1 MSDLNNHGTNLMLLL
16 FPRSS
21 TDQNY
26 ITTCNVIM
34 YVNSTCVY
42 AGRVGFSSCPT
53 SLLILD
59 IKQLEPCMQC
69 RAFKPMKNM
78 HMQSA
83 TLVLI
88 LHARSNNILF
98 TGNHCWTTQGACV
111 KHAA

>member
-1 MSDLNNHGTNLMLLL
+1 MSDLNNHGTNQKSNVTLL

-26 ITTCNVIM
+26 ITTCNVIIH
-34 YVNSTCVY
+34 VNSTSVY

-69 RAFKPMKNM
+69 RAFKPM
-78 HMQSA
+78 HEE
-83 TLVLI
+83 
-88 LHARSNNILF
+88 HAFAGRQPLYI
-98 TGNHCWTTQGACV
+98 ACAV
-111 KHAA
+111 QKYTIYW